1 MYLSIKKVLVINF
14 ALVFLLCLSWGF
26 MLNEKAF
33 AQQIVVKNNQ
43 STSEGFYPPKV
54 ISSIAPIYSTE
65 ALKKGLE
72 GEVSLKL
79 FIGVEGDVKY
89 VQIRIS
95 SGYDIL
101 DEAAKTSVLKW
112 VFKPACNINGE
123 PISSDVYITIE
134 FSGENNKH

>member
-101 DEAAKTSVLKW
+101 DEAAKTSVLK
-112 VFKPACNINGE
+112 
-123 PISSDVYITIE
+123 
-134 FSGENNKH
+134 